1 VLNLFISGIG
11 SCALASHIA
20 LEEAAAIYKV
30 TKLDF
35 KAGEQKK
42 PAFLNINP
50 KARVPALVT
59 DKGIIT
65 ETPAIL
71 YYIAQSHPSTKLAPT
86 DPFDVAHMQDFNSY
100 LCSTVHPHH
109 AHGIRGYRW
118 SDDPAVIEGLKVNVP
133 ANLTECFKLIED
145 SYLKGSSNNEP
156 WVMGKQF
163 TVADIYLYTLA
174 TWLEDDKVD
183 INTLPKIKEH
193 RQRVAARPATQKVR
207 ATYA

>member
-1 VLNLFISGIG
+1 
-11 SCALASHIA
+11 
-20 LEEAAAIYKV
+20 
-30 TKLDF
+30 
-35 KAGEQKK
+35 
-42 PAFLNINP
+42 
-50 KARVPALVT
+50 
-59 DKGIIT
+59 
-65 ETPAIL
+65 
-71 YYIAQSHPSTKLAPT
+71 
-86 DPFDVAHMQDFNSY
+86 MQDFNSY

-109 AHGIRGYRW
+109 AHGSRGYRW
-118 SDDPAVIEGLKVNVP
+118 SDDPAVIEGLKVKVP

-145 SYLKGSSNNEP
+145 SYLKGSSNSEP

-163 TVADIYLYTLA
+163 SVADIYLYTLA

>member
-1 VLNLFISGIG
+1 MLNLFIGGIG

-20 LEEAAAIYKV
+20 LEEAGADYTV
-30 TKLDF
+30 TRLNF

-42 PAFLNINP
+42 SDYLKINP

-59 DKGIIT
+59 DKGVIT

-71 YYIAQSHPSTKLAPT
+71 LYIAQTHPMAKLAPA

-109 AHGIRGYRW
+109 AHGIRGARW
-118 SDDPAVIEGLKVNVP
+118 SNDPAVIEGLKVNVP
-133 ANLTECFKLIED
+133 ANLRECFKLIED
-145 SYLKGSSNNEP
+145 SYLKGP
-156 WVMGKQF
+156 WVLGEQF
-163 TVADIYLYTLA
+163 SVADIYLYTLA

-183 INTLPKIKEH
+183 INTLPKIKQH
-193 RQRVAARPATQKVR
+193 RERVAARPATQKVR